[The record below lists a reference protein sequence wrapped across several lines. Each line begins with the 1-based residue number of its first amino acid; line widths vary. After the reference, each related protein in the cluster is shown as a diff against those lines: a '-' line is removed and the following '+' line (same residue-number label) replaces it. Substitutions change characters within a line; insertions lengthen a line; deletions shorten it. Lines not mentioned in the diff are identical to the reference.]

1 MDGVGVSDAVR
12 LVVDPVRCEGVGIC
26 AHAGGRVVDLDAWG
40 YPVVPTSAVTGR
52 DARAA
57 RAATRACPRRALSLL
72 PVDGAVGQASGE
84 PPVTPST
91 WAVT

>member
-1 MDGVGVSDAVR
+1 MNDVR
-12 LVVDPVRCEGVGIC
+12 LVVDPVRCTGIGIC
-26 AHAGGRVVDLDAWG
+26 AHAGARVVDLDTWG
-40 YPVVPTSAVTGR
+40 YPLVPPDSLRGG

-57 RAATRACPRRALSLL
+57 RAATRACPRRALLL
-72 PVDGAVGQASGE
+72 VEDQASGD